1 MLKFLTNLFA
11 TPAPSCR
18 TQLSLTAMED
28 RYAPA
33 GLAHVF
39 ECESCDGAKGK
50 PGVVREVSPYGI
62 GTSPSGPRLMGGGFG

>member
-11 TPAPSCR
+11 TPTTIR
-18 TQLSLTAMED
+18 TQLSLTVMED

-33 GLAHVF
+33 GVASVLN
-39 ECESCDGAKGK
+39 CETCDWSKGK
-50 PGVVREVSPYGI
+50 PAVVREVSPYGI